1 MNIHPTKNE
10 IKFEYEQEIWPI
22 LAAAVKKSLG
32 KFSAVPSI
40 DFSADALPIRPV
52 ADGSTPPPPRV
63 DYRSDYNPFSKSSG
77 GVNPAYRPT
86 HIDSNWQSLY
96 ENFITA
102 GKNNP
107 VSQPDGESLPF
118 AGAEDSPVNPA
129 TICLQ
134 YALKYIITTSGEG
147 LLIIDQHR
155 AHVKI
160 LYEEYLKRS
169 TRMETVGQ
177 TIMFPETISLDAS
190 QQSALAEVQEDLE
203 RLGFRLEYE
212 SETDWKVMAVPA
224 LLKPHAIKDTILRVL
239 DSVSEDSGNYGN
251 EKAGAFSMRERVA
264 LIMARSGAIKRG
276 VKLSQNEMENLI
288 GQLFSLPEP
297 SLTPN
302 GNRIFTVFTDAD
314 LSKLLG

>member
-1 MNIHPTKNE
+1 
-10 IKFEYEQEIWPI
+10 
-22 LAAAVKKSLG
+22 
-32 KFSAVPSI
+32 
-40 DFSADALPIRPV
+40 
-52 ADGSTPPPPRV
+52 
-63 DYRSDYNPFSKSSG
+63 
-77 GVNPAYRPT
+77 
-86 HIDSNWQSLY
+86 
-96 ENFITA
+96 
-102 GKNNP
+102 
-107 VSQPDGESLPF
+107 
-118 AGAEDSPVNPA
+118 
-129 TICLQ
+129 
-134 YALKYIITTSGEG
+134 
-147 LLIIDQHR
+147 
-155 AHVKI
+155 
-160 LYEEYLKRS
+160 
-169 TRMETVGQ
+169 METVGQ